1 MHHQTKTQNFKNEK
15 DHIFTKKKR
24 RENLDSITSTL
35 WLTRSFLLLDPFLRL
50 LLPWEFSPSTSIGEW
65 FRDMVKQWRMRH
77 THTTLL
83 ALKKTIQKPKSQ
95 TKQQQS
101 ATLDEHA
108 QFTHHQSP
116 LFMRFLKNTKHS
128 LTSVLFCF
136 VSHCVVFVLF
146 CAVLCC
152 CVEFDH
158 LFHLY
163 SHMKLAAANYNPLFP
178 GLSESFA
185 LIGPRWYFVRNI
197 PRGTRAWFWEGGSVR
212 RL

>member
-1 MHHQTKTQNFKNEK
+1 MRILTINIHWRMIQRHGDGDNGECRIHTPPFLFKKPWKNDTKTKESK
-15 DHIFTKKKR
+15 TKRQQCHYFR
-24 RENLDSITSTL
+24 RTCPIPGLSS
-35 WLTRSFLLLDPFLRL
+35 
-50 LLPWEFSPSTSIGEW
+50 
-65 FRDMVKQWRMRH
+65 
-77 THTTLL
+77 
-83 ALKKTIQKPKSQ
+83 
-95 TKQQQS
+95 
-101 ATLDEHA
+101 
-108 QFTHHQSP
+108 
-116 LFMRFLKNTKHS
+116 LFMRFIENTKHS
-128 LTSVLFCF
+128 LTSVLFF
-136 VSHCVVFVLF
+136 V